1 MKLNVKKILS
11 LNKVVVFNSC
21 LMILF
26 FVFQANVL
34 SQHNINDNDI
44 TNAIEKEMWLDQAVN
59 ANTINVSTADGIVTF
74 TGTVDNILAKDRAVK
89 IAESTKGV
97 LAVINRIKVEPM
109 PNRSDSDIRESVE
122 SALINDP
129 ATETFKIS
137 VNVNKGVVTL
147 TGSVDSWTEK
157 LLCTDV
163 SKGVRGVKD
172 IKNDISVNYKTTRPD
187 LEIKNDIEGRL
198 ANDVRV
204 DDNLIKVNV
213 NNGDVTLTGSVGSL
227 REKIRAKLDSWVIG
241 VKSVNNDNL
250 EVKWWAR
257 DEMRRKNFISRTDKE
272 IKKAVEDAFFYDPRI
287 FSFNIGI
294 DVNMGTVTLTGIVNN
309 LEAKKSA
316 AQDAHNTMGVW
327 RVVNLLKVRP
337 KVIPSDDVLEKR
349 VTNALVNN
357 PYVDIYEITVSA
369 AHGIVYLSGNV
380 NTSFEKQQAEQTS
393 ETVKGVT
400 NVINTIK
407 YDYRWTWKPDREIKA
422 DIEDQLNWDTYI
434 DNNNIKVTVNNGIAT
449 LNGEVYSWS
458 GFEDAERNAYQGG
471 AKDVINDLKVRNR
484 FYGPYNPLY
493 KYWDGPFY

>member
-11 LNKVVVFNSC
+11 VNKVAVFNSC

-34 SQHNINDNDI
+34 AQHNINDNDI

-147 TGSVDSWTEK
+147 TGSVDAWTEK

-213 NNGDVTLTGSVGSL
+213 NNGDVTLTGSG
-227 REKIRAKLDSWVIG
+227 
-241 VKSVNNDNL
+241 
-250 EVKWWAR
+250 
-257 DEMRRKNFISRTDKE
+257 
-272 IKKAVEDAFFYDPRI
+272 
-287 FSFNIGI
+287 
-294 DVNMGTVTLTGIVNN
+294 
-309 LEAKKSA
+309 
-316 AQDAHNTMGVW
+316 
-327 RVVNLLKVRP
+327 
-337 KVIPSDDVLEKR
+337 
-349 VTNALVNN
+349 
-357 PYVDIYEITVSA
+357 
-369 AHGIVYLSGNV
+369 
-380 NTSFEKQQAEQTS
+380 
-393 ETVKGVT
+393 
-400 NVINTIK
+400 
-407 YDYRWTWKPDREIKA
+407 
-422 DIEDQLNWDTYI
+422 
-434 DNNNIKVTVNNGIAT
+434 
-449 LNGEVYSWS
+449 
-458 GFEDAERNAYQGG
+458 
-471 AKDVINDLKVRNR
+471 
-484 FYGPYNPLY
+484 
-493 KYWDGPFY
+493 